1 MLRHEVVTPLLIS
14 TEQPFFLWG
23 KFLYGGRVDLIFYFR
38 LAEKRK
44 KTAAPSEWLGEVI
57 WYVGLVKVD
66 KSLKTAAIEFKV
78 LSYLVAS

>member
-1 MLRHEVVTPLLIS
+1 MLRHEVVTPLLIG

-44 KTAAPSEWLGEVI
+44 KTAAPSE
-57 WYVGLVKVD
+57 
-66 KSLKTAAIEFKV
+66 
-78 LSYLVAS
+78 